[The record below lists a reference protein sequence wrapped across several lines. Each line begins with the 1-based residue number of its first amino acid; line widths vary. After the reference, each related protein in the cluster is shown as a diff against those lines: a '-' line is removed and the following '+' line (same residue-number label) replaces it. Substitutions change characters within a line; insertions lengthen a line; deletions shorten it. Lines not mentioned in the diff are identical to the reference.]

1 MSLTEDLIDGYA
13 KVYGGLIIGQSVNNA
28 GLSGSS
34 PHGIIGPRTEGFTI
48 DGAKFFNY
56 NWNEAAAL
64 GTCSHCF
71 HSASTDSGARTVTT
85 RNLAFENVDRKI
97 KYQYPERGIFHD
109 EDGTLTGKGADTY
122 ATKGHLHVQQDECDL
137 DEVLFDGVVCNPGT
151 QVRRVAFYGY
161 EPSHFRGQEMNILKY
176 DRAFTKT
183 ATEEVLQAYKDESSN
198 YAKLFWKDKLKP
210 SAGWAAPF
218 VTGHRYRLTWKN
230 DLDFTQMKV

>member
-1 MSLTEDLIDGYA
+1 VIPAKFYRLTSYRNGRNGAIAERVGAVEFHDFKVADNKLAGIEMSLTEDLIDGYA

-85 RNLAFENVDRKI
+85 RNLLLDSTVTRKI
-97 KYQYPERGIFHD
+97 KYQYPQRGIFHD

-122 ATKGHLHVQQDECDL
+122 ATANHLHVQQENECEL
-137 DEVLFDGVVCNPGT
+137 DEVAFDGVVCEPGV

-161 EPSHFRGQEMNILKY
+161 APSHFRG
-176 DRAFTKT
+176 
-183 ATEEVLQAYKDESSN
+183 
-198 YAKLFWKDKLKP
+198 
-210 SAGWAAPF
+210 
-218 VTGHRYRLTWKN
+218 
-230 DLDFTQMKV
+230 